1 MNLKEVEE
9 IDEPIRDI
17 ILQLNKLGYETNG
30 SCAGY
35 RYPGHQDLTDKN
47 KREFWHDPYVT
58 FYSTLTK
65 AYRLD
70 EELLNY
76 FWDIQL
82 FQGQFEMH
90 FNTKYGGNSQK
101 AKKQSWEGVR
111 IALKALKKKEY

>member
-1 MNLKEVEE
+1 MDLKDV
-9 IDEPIRDI
+9 DEPIRDI

-35 RYPGHQDLTDKN
+35 RYPGHQDKTDKS
-47 KREFWHDPYVT
+47 KIFQKPYVT

-111 IALKALKKKEY
+111 IALNNLRKEG

>member
-17 ILQLNKLGYETNG
+17 IKDLNSLGYDTNS

-35 RYPGHQDLTDKN
+35 RYPGHQDKTDKS
-47 KREFWHDPYVT
+47 KIFQKPYVT

-65 AYRLD
+65 AHRLD